1 MNDTGFLLLHGAGL
15 GAWIWKDVISGIH
28 APYVAADFPYRTGTQ
43 AERNALTFDD
53 YVQAVMDQAATLQ
66 TAKVVVVAHSLSG
79 TVALKVAAQ
88 LGERLAGFIAV
99 GAAIPKNGGSYM
111 SCLPAPQ
118 RFIVGMVMKLAGTQP
133 PASAIKKGLCNDVPE
148 ELADAVVAAYAA
160 ESRTVYTTPVEAE
173 SPAVPKLYV
182 LLTKDKEFG
191 ISLERTMARNLG
203 ADTIELAAGHMPM
216 LSKPA
221 ELAAIL
227 NQFVAKL

>member
-99 GAAIPKNGGSYM
+99 GAAIPKNGASYAGSTGFWRAAI
-111 SCLPAPQ
+111 SSGVALRIATAKLPNCTSSARIG
-118 RFIVGMVMKLAGTQP
+118 RFNTSKRPIVSM
-133 PASAIKKGLCNDVPE
+133 
-148 ELADAVVAAYAA
+148 
-160 ESRTVYTTPVEAE
+160 R
-173 SPAVPKLYV
+173 VPKLAIV
-182 LLTKDKEFG
+182 VPSTPVCFL
-191 ISLERTMARNLG
+191 IS
-203 ADTIELAAGHMPM
+203 HMLCVPGPN
-216 LSKPA
+216 STH
-221 ELAAIL
+221 IR
-227 NQFVAKL
+227 AKLSAIFSVSSACL